1 MEEMITMAIQLH
13 IGFIILA
20 LLLASYIY
28 FVVGKFDNLKYA
40 QKYEKTYSWYLMS
53 LSVIGFTGLVVMAVE
68 KFAFHW
74 SFIWMIFIFFIM
86 IVTSVKVYK
95 LFKNTDRF
103 DKDSITL
110 FSTFAKKKYLL
121 DIFLMLATGAF
132 FYAVS
137 L

>member
-86 IVTSVKVYK
+86 IFTSVKVYK

>member
-1 MEEMITMAIQLH
+1 
-13 IGFIILA
+13 
-20 LLLASYIY
+20 
-28 FVVGKFDNLKYA
+28 
-40 QKYEKTYSWYLMS
+40 
-53 LSVIGFTGLVVMAVE
+53 MAVE

-74 SFIWMIFIFFIM
+74 SFIWMIFIFVIM
-86 IVTSVKVYK
+86 IFTSVKVYK

>member
-13 IGFIILA
+13 VGFIILA

-28 FVVGKFDNLKYA
+28 FVVGKFDSVKYA

-53 LSVIGFTGLVVMAVE
+53 LSIIGFTGLVVMAVE

-74 SFIWMIFIFFIM
+74 SFVWMIFIFFIM
-86 IVTSVKVYK
+86 IFTSIKVHK
-95 LFKNTDRF
+95 LFKNTNRF
-103 DKDSITL
+103 DKDSIIL
-110 FSTFAKKKYLL
+110 FSSFAKKKYLF
-121 DIFLMLATGAF
+121 DILLMLATGVF